1 MTAFD
6 ARRLASE
13 AALDGL
19 YLTAGPSFRWLTGE
33 QAQTLV
39 HIEEMVLVTE
49 PGCETLNAFTRE
61 TQVL

>member
-19 YLTAGPSFRWLTGE
+19 YASAGPNFRWLTGE
-33 QAQTLV
+33 QAQTPV
-39 HIEEMVLVTE
+39 HIEDTVVVTE
-49 PGCETLNAFTRE
+49 SGCETLNAFTRE